1 MTDKEFDLFLEE
13 TIDAPPPTELSGEF
27 TPWSRAMSRIVW
39 GTGLTTLT
47 LNFWNLDVILCAI
60 GWMMLLLG
68 YRALRRENRWFRLG
82 YGISWLRLVWFVVGF
97 FLNGT
102 IYAGEP
108 VVREL
113 LNGTAYAMLVPG
125 FLILLAL
132 RNGIRAVQ
140 KKAGLPPHGGN
151 GMLVWYL
158 VMLVLA
164 LMNYQGFLG
173 WGVLIAQIVILRSL
187 FRLSGELDE
196 AGYAV
201 SPAPV
206 RMGDGTAKW
215 IYMGSLVLAL
225 VIGSFFR
232 TYPMDWQAH
241 TVPDDLEVQI
251 IRQELVE
258 LGFPEHILD
267 DLSREDILA
276 CKGALQVVVDVEDH
290 PFNDG
295 REVQEQ
301 TANWI
306 SIHTEYDQ
314 KELRVTGIA
323 VELPGEREQWKIIHH
338 FQWVINPG
346 FRGTEA
352 IQLWP
357 AYRLTDGWT
366 SAGEVSGQV
375 LCDKEGQSL
384 SASFYALEHETYTRD
399 TIFWGAQTSTD
410 VFAEFSLPN
419 NGENHRGYVS
429 YTIAELRDGCIID
442 AWINYTHQTSWFQ
455 YPVITAKENNQ
466 TVGVKNTIFFRTIQ
480 DALQFFPN
488 NPE

>member
-13 TIDAPPPTELSGEF
+13 AIDAPPPAELSGEF
-27 TPWSRAMSRIVW
+27 TPWSRAMGRIIW

-68 YRALRRENRWFRLG
+68 YRALRRENSWFRLG
-82 YGISWLRLVWFVVGF
+82 YGISWLRLVWFVAGY

-102 IYAGEP
+102 IYAGTP

-113 LNGTAYAMLVPG
+113 LAVTAYAMLVPG

-151 GMLVWYL
+151 GMLVWYF

-164 LMNYQGFLG
+164 VMNYQGFLG

-206 RMGDGTAKW
+206 RMGDGTVKW
-215 IYMGSLVLAL
+215 IYTGFLLLAL
-225 VIGSFFR
+225 VVGCFFR

-241 TVPDDLEVQI
+241 TVPDDLEVQT
-251 IRQELVE
+251 IRQELLK

-295 REVQEQ
+295 REVQEK
-301 TANWI
+301 TADWI

-338 FQWVINPG
+338 FQWVIDPG

-384 SASFYALEHETYTRD
+384 SAPFYALGHETYTRD

-419 NGENHRGYVS
+419 RGENHRGYIS
-429 YTIAELRDGCIID
+429 YTIAEMRDGCIID

-455 YPVITAKENNQ
+455 YPVITAEEKNQ
-466 TVGVKNTIFFRTIQ
+466 TVGVKNTIYFRTIQ

-488 NPE
+488 TD